1 MATFQLKKGTDTFD
15 LDTAGAVSKSG
26 VALGTWSTGDT
37 NQVVISKAGG
47 TIPIDVTWQFN
58 ADNHLILQA
67 NGADVFDFS
76 ASTSPQPFFRTENAL
91 LRVRPDKNKSFEFTI
106 KGEWDLDANHN
117 LTLTV
122 NGVKS
127 VLDGFIQDP
136 RGRFMYHV
144 FDKRDLTR
152 ESVLGFVGAWESLT
166 TDDGVPKLKFTYQRA
181 DQTTDV
187 FELPAA
193 VTVNRTTN
201 QFMYEYDKGGQTR
214 RLQFVGELRINE
226 NFEITYSVDRQE
238 SSSGQQQVAATT
250 FKFGAVFHR
259 NDFTGELQLAI
270 KKLDGSGG
278 TTVTIGGNF
287 TAMLGTTQL
296 VAGFSFSQ
304 MRNGAVVSTTI
315 GFNGRLVL
323 KDNGE
328 ITWNFQ
334 RNATSMSI
342 NVNVHVQVGDARVDG
357 RLNLESAGGK
367 VVGVRFLLGVA
378 F

>member
-1 MATFQLKKGTDTFD
+1 MATFQLKKGNDTFD
-15 LDTAGAVSKSG
+15 LDTGGTVSKAG
-26 VALGTWSTGDT
+26 VSIGTWSTNDA
-37 NQVVISKAGG
+37 NQVVISKPDG
-47 TIPIDVTWQFN
+47 TVPIDVAWQFN
-58 ADNHLILQA
+58 ADNHLVLQL
-67 NGADVFDFS
+67 NGADAFDFS
-76 ASTSPQPFFRTENAL
+76 AATSPQPFFKTENAVL
-91 LRVRPDKNKSFEFTI
+91 LVRPDKNKSFEFTI
-106 KGEWDLDANHN
+106 KGEWDLDARHN

-152 ESVLGFVGAWESLT
+152 ESVLGFVGSWESLT
-166 TDDGVPKLKFTYQRA
+166 TSDGVPKLKFTYRRA

-226 NFEITYSVDRQE
+226 NFEITYVVDRQV
-238 SSSGQQQVAATT
+238 SSSGQQQVASTT
-250 FKFGAVFHR
+250 FKFAAVFHR

-287 TAMLGTTQL
+287 TAMLGQAQL

-304 MRNGAVVSTTI
+304 MRNGAIVSTTV

-328 ITWNFQ
+328 ITWDFE
-334 RNATSMSI
+334 RNATAMSI
-342 NVNVHVQVGDARVDG
+342 NVNVHLQVGDARVDS

-367 VVGVRFLLGVA
+367 IVGVRFLLGVA